1 MDVLS
6 TLTNTG
12 IDDLRDEVIKDFYDD
27 RVLVING
34 DISDYLLEDIILHIL
49 RFNVEDRDVPPEK
62 RKRCLIIC
70 DSEGGSVF
78 TANNLIDVIRSS
90 KTPVYALGM
99 SIVAS
104 AALSI
109 FINCHKRYGFK
120 HTTYLQHD
128 GSKNVSSSG
137 SKARDFMN
145 FLDRLDE
152 LDKQRTLEMTNITE
166 EEYDNAVRDEQFFFS
181 DEGKAKGIVD
191 YIIGEDCDLDD
202 IL

>member
-1 MDVLS
+1 MDFLS
-6 TLTNTG
+6 TITDSGT
-12 IDDLRDEVIKDFYDD
+12 DDLRDEVIKEFYDD

-34 DISDYLLEDIILHIL
+34 DISDYLLEDVILHIL
-49 RFNVEDRDVPPEK
+49 RFNAEDKDIPPEK
-62 RKRCLIIC
+62 RHRILIIC

-78 TANNLIDVIRSS
+78 TANNLIDVIKCS

-109 FINCHKRYGFK
+109 FINCHKRYSFK
-120 HTTYLQHD
+120 YTTFLQHD
-128 GSKNVSSSG
+128 GSKSVNSSG

-152 LDKQRTLEMTNITE
+152 LDKRRTLEATNITE
-166 EEYDNAVRDEQFFFS
+166 EEYDKAVRDEQFFFS
-181 DEGKAKGIVD
+181 NEAKTKGVVD
-191 YIIGEDCDLDD
+191 YIVGEDCDLDD